1 MAVRR
6 WVRFPELLVSVVSAC
21 VLVQLYS
28 WSRQTLEHIFL
39 VNTTILSEGETEMSP
54 ERIQTLDKWNTTLP
68 GMIDIDVKPTAVERI
83 RGTNSEH
90 KVSREYI
97 GADHHREFSKE
108 DDVNS
113 FENPDAAQN
122 REKYDNAEDNALSY
136 GNVDKA
142 AELENVNQIQILE
155 GAETTENAERIY
167 KPRITQNV
175 EGQPNANT
183 VKQCAVPR
191 IPSLV
196 HLVWM
201 ARKQNE
207 SMQFHHFISF
217 LSVMKRIQPSQI
229 RFYYDNLPIGQYWDE
244 ILNLV
249 NKTSTATLLLI
260 KTENPR
266 FIGGKEIKVNEHG
279 SDVVRLDM
287 IRQYGGIYLDL
298 DVIIIRDLTSLM
310 CYDMVLGEENPGNF
324 PNAFMMAI
332 PNSTFANIW
341 WRTYLTDYRDHLWGY
356 NSVEV
361 PAKLAEQYP
370 QFVHVEHKLLM
381 HPNWTREELV
391 YLYSENHV
399 YNWKANYVIHLWY
412 RMYGKYHDPKTIRTL
427 NTTMGQIF
435 RELYYGTTDMLD

>member
-54 ERIQTLDKWNTTLP
+54 ERIQTLDKWNATLP

-97 GADHHREFSKE
+97 GADHHREFYKE

-113 FENPDAAQN
+113 FENLDAAQN
-122 REKYDNAEDNALSY
+122 REKYDNTEDNALSY
-136 GNVDKA
+136 GDVDKA

-175 EGQPNANT
+175 EGQPYANT
-183 VKQCAVPR
+183 VKQCVVPR

-201 ARKQNE
+201 TRKQNE

-249 NKTSTATLLLI
+249 NKTQNTTFVLI

-266 FIGGKEIKVNEHG
+266 FIGGRAIEVNEHG

-310 CYDMVLGEENPGNF
+310 CYDMVLGEENPGHS
-324 PNAFMMAI
+324 PNAFMMAV

-341 WRTYLTDYRDHLWGY
+341 WRTYLTDYRGHLWGY
-356 NSVEV
+356 NSVIV
-361 PAKLAEQYP
+361 PGKLAKLFP
-370 QFVHVEHKLLM
+370 NRVHVEHKLMM
-381 HPNWTREELV
+381 HPNWRFEEMNF
-391 YLYSENHV
+391 LYFEG
-399 YNWKANYVIHLWY
+399 YNFNWQANYVIHLWF
-412 RMYGKYHDPKTIRTL
+412 RMYPTFENAGSIRKL
-427 NTTMGQIF
+427 NTTLGEIF
-435 RELYYGTTDMLD
+435 RDIYYGTNKMFD